1 MPPLLNILGACAMC
15 MATVVLVTWVQG
27 IELRLPLAFFSARRS
42 QASSAGHPVIQNLNR
57 GNRYTSETSL
67 DMQSLFP
74 MRLSPSGTRQLLFA
88 NFWASLLQAPLQ
100 AIGCPGL
107 LQNPFAFA
115 CIVFLF
121 EAFSFSDATPK
132 QMSIFLSQNDAGI
145 RGLSPGDATRKFLQ
159 SCRARLKF
167 LNAGFIAG
175 ISLLS
180 RVIDIACVMLVG
192 VAPNMLSLLLLVR

>member
-1 MPPLLNILGACAMC
+1 
-15 MATVVLVTWVQG
+15 
-27 IELRLPLAFFSARRS
+27 
-42 QASSAGHPVIQNLNR
+42 
-57 GNRYTSETSL
+57 
-67 DMQSLFP
+67 
-74 MRLSPSGTRQLLFA
+74 LFA

-100 AIGCPGL
+100 AMGCPGL

-115 CIVFLF
+115 LIVFLF

-180 RVIDIACVMLVG
+180 RVVDIVCMMLVG
-192 VAPNMLSLLLLVR
+192 VAPNMLNLLLLVRCGVFCFFVWLTDFPSHSCIINAPNKFLAHLRLV